1 VCGHFVQVMMVNNYE
16 QNIASVTKKLK
27 NVTSLLE
34 QKVHVVVPVSVFF
47 VIKMFFIS
55 IVVQLT
61 VMQE

>member
-1 VCGHFVQVMMVNNYE
+1 MVNNYE